1 MTVNEPVPLACRLGG
16 AEMRDRQAQIA
27 GLGQDGLVS
36 IEHKTQRAVL
46 RFRPGAELRRR
57 IDEILDAESRCC
69 AFLDFQVEEEAD
81 ATLVTIDAPPGGEPT
96 LRGLAAM
103 FTPTG

>member
-1 MTVNEPVPLACRLGG
+1 MNEPTPMACTLGT
-16 AEMRDRQAQIA
+16 AEMPHRQAQIA
-27 GLGQDGLVS
+27 GLGQDGLLSV
-36 IEHKTQRAVL
+36 EHGKQQAVL

-57 IDEILDAESRCC
+57 IDEIVEAESRCC
-69 AFLDFQVEEEAD
+69 AFLAFQVEEQTD

-96 LRGLAAM
+96 LRGLADL

>member
-1 MTVNEPVPLACRLGG
+1 VNEPTPLACTLGTV
-16 AEMRDRQAQIA
+16 EMPYRQAQIA
-27 GLGQDGLVS
+27 SLGQDGLLSV
-36 IEHKTQRAVL
+36 EHGKRRAVL

-57 IDEILDAESRCC
+57 IDEIVEAESRCC

-96 LRGLAAM
+96 LRGLADL